1 MLSARVWDED
11 TYGQRWIQ
19 WQSGRTVAVQ
29 GPNGFDELVGFDT
42 ERDLCLLKSGE
53 FRPRDVKIMPLNL
66 PEEAAV
72 AFYAH
77 GGRWDEF
84 IGSGLPGDRDDDGT
98 PDRPSRPQLTQ
109 GFTFI
114 SAPSTP
120 RVETEPPFSPPRRK
134 KQAEKGSLVE

>member
-19 WQSGRTVAVQ
+19 WQAGRTVAVQ

-42 ERDLCLLKSGE
+42 DRDLCLLKSGE
-53 FRPRDVKIMPLNL
+53 FRPRDVKIMPLQL

-77 GGRWDEF
+77 GSRWDEH
-84 IGSGLPGDRDDDGT
+84 IGSGLPGDRDDGT
-98 PDRPSRPQLTQ
+98 PDRPSRPSLTQ

-120 RVETEPPFSPPRRK
+120 RVDTEPPFSPPRRK
-134 KQAEKGSLVE
+134 KKAEKGSLLE